1 LGFLSEALAAS
12 GSQTSMRSDVV
23 VELLPLGQPRPVGM
37 AEHSQTF
44 ATGQPAEIREIAVE
58 GTAVVITYE
67 SAHAT
72 GIVDLLLVAGH

>member
-1 LGFLSEALAAS
+1 
-12 GSQTSMRSDVV
+12 
-23 VELLPLGQPRPVGM
+23 M

-67 SAHAT
+67 APTT

>member
-1 LGFLSEALAAS
+1 
-12 GSQTSMRSDVV
+12 
-23 VELLPLGQPRPVGM
+23 M